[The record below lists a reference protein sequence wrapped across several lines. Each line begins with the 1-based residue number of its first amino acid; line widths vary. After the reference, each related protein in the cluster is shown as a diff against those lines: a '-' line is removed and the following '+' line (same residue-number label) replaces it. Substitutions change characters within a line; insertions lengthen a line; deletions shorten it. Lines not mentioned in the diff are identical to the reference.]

1 MSKIYSPPPISLK
14 AFYIFDKI
22 LLVMIGKLFRRSQI
36 SELLNELKQHPIP
49 FPLVFNLISFQ
60 FAWGVV
66 PIKESLEHF
75 IILKMSL
82 KEGLSH

>member
-1 MSKIYSPPPISLK
+1 MSRK
-14 AFYIFDKI
+14 
-22 LLVMIGKLFRRSQI
+22 VFRRSQI

-66 PIKESLEHF
+66 PINESLEHF

>member
-1 MSKIYSPPPISLK
+1 MSKNYSPPPMSLK

-22 LLVMIGKLFRRSQI
+22 LLLMSGKLFRRSQI

-49 FPLVFNLISFQ
+49 FPLVFNLNSFQ
-60 FAWGVV
+60 FAWEVV

-82 KEGLSH
+82 KEGLFQ

>member
-1 MSKIYSPPPISLK
+1 MS
-14 AFYIFDKI
+14 
-22 LLVMIGKLFRRSQI
+22 GKLFRRSQI